1 MNDCYLI
8 AFNKQLRKINLDQ
21 ELLNAKYEDL
31 SKLKFID
38 SITSRYD
45 EKELK
50 EKLFKKGIIES
61 VDTPICIS
69 KVTTLANKKDVIN
82 FRLLTKGPKNYLL
95 KSIDD
100 EILQDFHQLYDAD
113 SNFKEI
119 ANYIIGQDNI
129 NRIFYFNG
137 YGGRTYKLDYQYARN
152 IVLSLNIF
160 QMYGRLSEYQDKNNN
175 YDQSRDEIISLLG
188 NGNIL

>member
-1 MNDCYLI
+1 MNNCYLI
-8 AFNKQLRKINLDQ
+8 AFNKQLRIINLDQ

-38 SITSRYD
+38 SVTSRYD

-50 EKLFKKGIIES
+50 EKLFQKGIIES

-69 KVTTLANKKDVIN
+69 RIHMHQNKKETTN
-82 FRLLTKGPKNYLL
+82 YRLLTKGPLNYLL
-95 KSIDD
+95 DNVDSA
-100 EILQDFHQLYDAD
+100 ILQDFHQLYDGD
-113 SNFKEI
+113 KNFKEI
-119 ANYIIGQDNI
+119 AEFIIGKDNI
-129 NRIFYFNG
+129 NMIFYFNG

-160 QMYGRLSEYQDKNNN
+160 KMYGTLSNYQDKNNN
-175 YDQSRDEIISLLG
+175 YDQSSDEIISLLEQG
-188 NGNIL
+188 NTL

>member
-1 MNDCYLI
+1 MNNCYLI
-8 AFNKQLRKINLDQ
+8 AFNKQLRIINLDQ

-50 EKLFKKGIIES
+50 EKLFQKGIIES
-61 VDTPICIS
+61 DDTPICIS
-69 KVTTLANKKDVIN
+69 RIHMHQNKKETIN
-82 FRLLTKGPKNYLL
+82 YRLLTKGPANYLL
-95 KSIDD
+95 DNVDSA
-100 EILQDFHQLYDAD
+100 ILQDFHQLYDGD
-113 SNFKEI
+113 KKFKEI
-119 ANYIIGQDNI
+119 AEFIIGKDNI
-129 NRIFYFNG
+129 NMIFYFNG

-160 QMYGRLSEYQDKNNN
+160 KMYGTLSNYQDKNNN
-175 YDQSRDEIISLLG
+175 YDQSSDEIISLLEQG
-188 NGNIL
+188 NTL

>member
-1 MNDCYLI
+1 MNNCYLV
-8 AFNKQLRKINLDQ
+8 AFNKQLRIINLDQ
-21 ELLNAKYEDL
+21 ELLNANYEDL

-38 SITSRYD
+38 SVTSRYD

-69 KVTTLANKKDVIN
+69 RVYMHQNKKETTN
-82 FRLLTKGPKNYLL
+82 YRLLTKGPANYLL
-95 KSIDD
+95 DSVDSA
-100 EILQDFHQLYDAD
+100 ILQDFHQLYDGD
-113 SNFKEI
+113 KNFKEI
-119 ANYIIGQDNI
+119 AEFIIGKDNI
-129 NRIFYFNG
+129 NMIFYFNG

-160 QMYGRLSEYQDKNNN
+160 KMYETLSNYQDQNNN
-175 YDQSRDEIISLLG
+175 YDQSSDEIISLLEQG
-188 NGNIL
+188 NTL